1 MTNGRTNGRINGM
14 INGIRNGLVNG
25 LVNGLTN
32 GRTNGSKNGR
42 RGSRTNGITNGFV
55 NGAGAVN
62 GFRLSYKQRRLLHPR
77 PANLKKKL
85 MIVGVV
91 VAILVAMP
99 FALVYSFP
107 SDRVEIDGYFMDWLK
122 AQVYHDNPDSPN
134 PDISLAAYAMK
145 HDSRGSYFY
154 IKTQGDI
161 LRGMDSGA
169 DGFYIFIDRDNDPST
184 GYSVRG
190 LGADALVSVIGWNY
204 SIESAG
210 TYYFNSTAGKDDFAG
225 FKLASSAAASFKGDQ
240 MELASSTI
248 VNSLSRVAI
257 VARHTNLTS
266 DWSEVNFRTRGT
278 SLLVVEDHDAPDVIV
293 GTGDRHVLSVDISG
307 KGPRTKVQYLTFDIL
322 GNLTPAYLK
331 AYEGQRML
339 GVSEDNTIDLIEPM
353 AIGTGDV
360 RRIDILA
367 TIPFGY
373 FSGSFGL
380 QLNRTT
386 GLGVDNNATWFIKT
400 VQTGSMVSYI
410 GAAPSNITIDGAFA
424 DWSSRVPISDALGD
438 AYSDK
443 ADDFTSGDV
452 DIHTVK
458 VASTTDVA
466 SFYMSV
472 NGTMLGGSSVP
483 SSLVRWVT
491 PGTPAENV
499 TEISLP
505 MYGSDFAFVFID
517 TDLNQS
523 TGFDIGG
530 SETAIAAVG
539 KGNSITSSAVFRY
552 ENDTWIDYGPVRAAI
567 DAYQLEM
574 SGAYSALGLA
584 SGSMY
589 TVTFLA
595 QDWSNRQDEVA
606 LALPARITAGT
617 RAFGGIMINEV
628 YNQVKK
634 PHDWAEL
641 YNTGP
646 DPVDIGGYELW
657 VDGVPVYTFPS
668 VTLLSGEF
676 FETPGLNFGPVPI
689 DFVLYDSQG
698 GIVDAMQVP
707 YWEVPSSWGR
717 IGSPP
722 YASIAKMPPTPG
734 KINKDQVAI
743 PEFGDLAL
751 PLAIMPI
758 MLFVIRRAR
767 NSKGEKKGE
776 GGTQLG

>member
-1 MTNGRTNGRINGM
+1 MNGRTNGM

-32 GRTNGSKNGR
+32 GSPNGARNGR
-42 RGSRTNGITNGFV
+42 RNGRTNGITNGFV

-62 GFRLSYKQRRLLHPR
+62 GFRLSYKQRRLLQPR
-77 PANLKKKL
+77 PVNMKRKL
-85 MIVGVV
+85 VIVGVM
-91 VAILVAMP
+91 VAILVAVP

-122 AQVYHDNPDSPN
+122 AQVYEDSPDSPD
-134 PDISLAAYAMK
+134 PDIALMAYAMK
-145 HDSRGSYFY
+145 RDSRGSYFY

-161 LRGMDSGA
+161 LRGMDDGA

-204 SIESAG
+204 SLESAE
-210 TYYFNSTAGKDDFAG
+210 TYYFNSTAGRDDFAG
-225 FKLASSAAASFKGDQ
+225 FKWASGVTASFRGDE
-240 MELASSTI
+240 MELASSAI

-278 SLLVVEDHDAPDVIV
+278 SLLVVEDHDAPDVMI

-322 GNLTPAYLK
+322 GNLTPTYLK
-331 AYEGQRML
+331 AYEGQRLL
-339 GVSEDNTIDLIEPM
+339 GVSEDKTIDLIEPM

-373 FSGSFGL
+373 FSASFGL
-380 QLNRTT
+380 CLNSTA
-386 GLGVDNNATWFIKT
+386 GLGVDGNTTWLKET
-400 VQTGSMVSYI
+400 VQTGSMLSYI

-443 ADDFTSGDV
+443 TDDFTSGDV
-452 DIHTVK
+452 DINTVK

-483 SSLVRWVT
+483 SSLVRWVR

-523 TGFDIGG
+523 TGFEIGG
-530 SETAIAAVG
+530 SEVAIAVLG
-539 KGNSITSSAVFRY
+539 KGNSIISSEVFGY
-552 ENDTWIDYGPVRAAI
+552 ENETWVVRGSVEAAI
-567 DAYQLEM
+567 DRFQLEM
-574 SGAYSALGLA
+574 LGAYAALGLV
-584 SGSMY
+584 SGQTY
-589 TVTFLA
+589 TVTFMA
-595 QDWSNRQDEVA
+595 QDWSGRMDEVA
-606 LALPARITAGT
+606 LALPARISAGT
-617 RAFGGIMINEV
+617 RAFGDIMINEL
-628 YNQVKK
+628 YNQAKK
-634 PHDWAEL
+634 PKDWIEL

-646 DPVDIGGYELW
+646 TPIDIGGYEIW
-657 VDGVPVYTFPS
+657 VDGTLVYTFPS
-668 VTLLSGEF
+668 FTLQSGQF
-676 FETPGLNFGPVPI
+676 YVASGLDFGAIAGNFI
-689 DFVLYDSQG
+689 LYDDSG
-698 GIVDAMQVP
+698 AVVDTMQVP
-707 YWEVPSSWGR
+707 NWDNSNSWGR
-717 IGSPP
+717 VGTPP
-722 YASIAKMPPTPG
+722 YASIERMAGTPG
-734 KINKDQVAI
+734 KINKGQTAI

-767 NSKGEKKGE
+767 KSKGKKG
-776 GGTQLG
+776 